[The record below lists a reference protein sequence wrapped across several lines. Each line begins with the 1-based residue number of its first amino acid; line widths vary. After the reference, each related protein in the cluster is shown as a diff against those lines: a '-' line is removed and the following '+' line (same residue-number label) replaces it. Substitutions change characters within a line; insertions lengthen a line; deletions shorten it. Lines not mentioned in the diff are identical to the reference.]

1 MRENEKLQGGLD
13 AWRREN
19 ERFEGEL
26 GAWRRENERVL
37 EKWTEIAVTSMEEC
51 RRENSS
57 FLEVL

>member
-1 MRENEKLQGGLD
+1 MRENG
-13 AWRREN
+13 
-19 ERFEGEL
+19 FEGEL
-26 GAWRRENERVL
+26 DVSRRENGFAGELDAWRRENERVL